1 VRILFLCHRIPYP
14 PNKGDKIRTFHQLR
28 AIAARHEVDLFTLS
42 DQAVDPAHV
51 SALSAYCRK
60 ITVSRL
66 HPGWARLR
74 ALPFL
79 FTRMPLT
86 LPYFYSRELEVEI
99 RRAIGERSYDR
110 IFVYCS
116 AMGQYVEG
124 TEQIPMVMDLVDV
137 DSDKWMQYAAVTRF
151 PFSAMYRREGT
162 RLREYEREIC
172 KKFSRVLVST
182 EREAQLLRRISPDA
196 PAQVIPNGVDTDFFR
211 CAAASTESTGPTVVF
226 TGDMS
231 YFPNEDAVTFFAL
244 KVLPMIRQSLPN
256 ARFIIVGRDPSRN
269 VRRLEKIEG
278 VEVTGFVPDVRTYL
292 AKAQVAVAPFSI
304 AAGIQN
310 KILEALAY
318 GLPVVA
324 TSRAVQGLSKGVA
337 EIVEKG
343 NDAEELAAKTVRL
356 LSDSQFARAKGI
368 EGRRRVTAEYNW
380 VHALEGV
387 LQWLENP
394 VRTEMVRD
402 EAPSTC

>member
-1 VRILFLCHRIPYP
+1 MRILYLCHRIPYP
-14 PNKGDKIRTFHQLR
+14 PNKGDKIRAFHQLR

-51 SALSAYCRK
+51 SALSACCRT
-60 ITVSRL
+60 ITVIRL
-66 HPGWARLR
+66 HPRWAKLR

-79 FTRMPLT
+79 FTRAPLT
-86 LPYFYSRELEVEI
+86 LPYFYSRDLDAAI
-99 RRAIGERSYDR
+99 RKAMGERFYDR

-116 AMGQYVEG
+116 AMAQYVERV
-124 TEQIPMVMDLVDV
+124 EQIPMVMDLVDV
-137 DSDKWMQYAAVTRF
+137 DSDKWLQYSAVTPF
-151 PFSAMYRREGT
+151 PFSALYRREAA
-162 RLREYEREIC
+162 RLQEYERAAC
-172 KKFSRVLVST
+172 QKFSCILVST
-182 EREAQLLRRISPDA
+182 DREAQLLRRISPDA
-196 PAQVIPNGVDTDFFR
+196 PVQVIPNGVDTDFFR
-211 CAAASTESTGPTVVF
+211 GAPDSTEPTAPTVVF

-231 YFPNEDAVTFFAL
+231 YFPNDDAVIFFAL
-244 KVLPMIRQSLPN
+244 KVLPVIRQSLPN
-256 ARFIIVGRDPSRN
+256 TRFIIVGRDPSRN
-269 VRRLEKIEG
+269 VRRLEQIDG
-278 VEVTGFVPDVRTYL
+278 VEVTGFVADVRTCL

-337 EIVEKG
+337 EVVETG
-343 NDAEELAAKTVRL
+343 NTAAELAAKTVRL

-380 VHALEGV
+380 EHALEGV
-387 LQWLENP
+387 LQRLENP
-394 VRTEMVRD
+394 VRKEMVRD